1 MVNKKHD
8 NKDDHNNG
16 GGDEDDNDR
25 NDDHGEDLSH
35 PKVGGVVPSYTH
47 SQLNTVSYQFQNTL
61 NTFGSQELTM
71 SRDVQVH

>member
-47 SQLNTVSYQFQNTL
+47 S
-61 NTFGSQELTM
+61 
-71 SRDVQVH
+71 